1 MNTILSTLSIGQE
14 KCNTT
19 CCIEYSIVHD
29 GVVLSFLHSFIHS
42 IHEKTTLPVTCGS
55 TRFNTSKKNLE
66 RVFSDVPFSLLE
78 KSSPLCLNR
87 DSLNLILLDSI
98 DPFLQDANGN
108 MMNLRDQIAI
118 LKKLLSFQEDEQ
130 SCIIILLPEELGS
143 QQTRDAVIRFCQLR
157 VNLSETSCV
166 CTLSKPSGKVIQYR
180 YTLESQDHDMILNE
194 MKTSSDME
202 TRSATDARGYAESIS
217 IIQSSMNRA
226 PELVIE
232 EDEMDEDGDEDDPID
247 DDLDI

>member
-1 MNTILSTLSIGQE
+1 M
-14 KCNTT
+14 
-19 CCIEYSIVHD
+19 
-29 GVVLSFLHSFIHS
+29 
-42 IHEKTTLPVTCGS
+42 
-55 TRFNTSKKNLE
+55 
-66 RVFSDVPFSLLE
+66 
-78 KSSPLCLNR
+78 
-87 DSLNLILLDSI
+87 
-98 DPFLQDANGN
+98 
-108 MMNLRDQIAI
+108 
-118 LKKLLSFQEDEQ
+118 
-130 SCIIILLPEELGS
+130 
-143 QQTRDAVIRFCQLR
+143 
-157 VNLSETSCV
+157 
-166 CTLSKPSGKVIQYR
+166 IQYR

>member
-1 MNTILSTLSIGQE
+1 
-14 KCNTT
+14 
-19 CCIEYSIVHD
+19 
-29 GVVLSFLHSFIHS
+29 
-42 IHEKTTLPVTCGS
+42 
-55 TRFNTSKKNLE
+55 
-66 RVFSDVPFSLLE
+66 
-78 KSSPLCLNR
+78 
-87 DSLNLILLDSI
+87 
-98 DPFLQDANGN
+98 
-108 MMNLRDQIAI
+108 
-118 LKKLLSFQEDEQ
+118 
-130 SCIIILLPEELGS
+130 
-143 QQTRDAVIRFCQLR
+143 
-157 VNLSETSCV
+157 
-166 CTLSKPSGKVIQYR
+166 VIQYR